1 MTKNESAYISKYAL
15 TQGIIVCTEGRYG
28 NSDGGCFYWGKQ
40 PGWYMD
46 DGFTNKEAHRTLEEA
61 MAAAEEM
68 RKRKIKSLE
77 KQLER
82 LRGLEIKVAGSKEV
96 RK

>member
-1 MTKNESAYISKYAL
+1 MAKNETAYITRNAL
-15 TQGIIVCTEGRYG
+15 TKGILVCTEGCYG
-28 NSDGGCFYWGKQ
+28 NSNGGCFYWGKP

-61 MAAAEEM
+61 MAAAETM
-68 RKRKIKSLE
+68 RTRKIKSLE

-82 LRGLEIKVAGSKEV
+82 LRELEIKVAGSKEV